1 MRTKHK
7 VYVKIADDA
16 DMKDGLFAPDDTL
29 AEVIIDDFLHQNS
42 GTVHVAA
49 GATLEIPFGHVTAVK
64 GCFLKL
70 DNDCM
75 LTLNDSATDI
85 QLRAQGSYAKFFLEG
100 DLSKV
105 EITAPAEEAIEGLFC
120 VWGDLTA

>member
-16 DMKDGLFAPDDTL
+16 DMKDGLFTPDDTL
-29 AEVIIDDFLHQNS
+29 AEVILDVFHHQNS

-49 GATLEIPFGHVTAVK
+49 GTTLTIPFGHVTAVK

-70 DNDCM
+70 DNDCL
-75 LTLNDSATDI
+75 LTLNDSTTDI
-85 QLRAQGSYAKFFLEG
+85 QLRAQASYAKFFLEG

-105 EITAPAEEAIEGLFC
+105 EITAPAEDSVEGFFC